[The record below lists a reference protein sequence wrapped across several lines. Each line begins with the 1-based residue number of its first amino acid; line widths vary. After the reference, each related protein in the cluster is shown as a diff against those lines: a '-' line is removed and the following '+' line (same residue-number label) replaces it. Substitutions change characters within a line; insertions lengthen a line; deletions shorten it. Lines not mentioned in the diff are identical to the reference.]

1 MDRIVRREFVG
12 SWVFVTALCATV
24 YGIPI
29 AIIHLI
35 NNAIEMHTEI
45 SDSEEFISLL
55 KTRKYKK

>member
-12 SWVFVTALCATV
+12 SWVFVTALCAAV

-29 AIIHLI
+29 ALI
-35 NNAIEMHTEI
+35 NNTIEMHTEI